1 MGQTV
6 PNICKG
12 GHPLTPLCL
21 HGGRRL
27 NQNRTF
33 HINTIKNQCQQS
45 EEEWHLTPTPVWH
58 MPYSG
63 YISILLLRPPPLPT
77 LTDMYPAGQR
87 WRHRVTNCT
96 ILVNEQNTEAV
107 LGFVFTVVSSLPS
120 SFLSLFFF
128 LPPASL
134 ISLWHQSDGWW
145 ESPHRA
151 SMGGH
156 TRRKEFKGPNWTLTQ
171 THTNRLWYPN
181 MTVCNTNTPVDTKHT
196 AHCVCVCVCWDLRFI
211 TAKCMHYVNDTGR
224 THKNKPEQKTMISLE
239 REDHLKENWINW

>member
-120 SFLSLFFF
+120 SFLSLFFSSL
-128 LPPASL
+128 LPVWFHSDINQMDDERVPIGHPWEATQEGRS
-134 ISLWHQSDGWW
+134 SKAQTEPWHK
-145 ESPHRA
+145 H
-151 SMGGH
+151 
-156 TRRKEFKGPNWTLTQ
+156 TQ
-171 THTNRLWYPN
+171 TDFDIQIWP
-181 MTVCNTNTPVDTKHT
+181 
-196 AHCVCVCVCWDLRFI
+196 CVTQTL
-211 TAKCMHYVNDTGR
+211 
-224 THKNKPEQKTMISLE
+224 P
-239 REDHLKENWINW
+239 